1 MLRIKKEHNILED
14 ALLITVDAVGL
25 YLSMP
30 LTPGLRALIKVLDW
44 RNNKEFSLTIKSK
57 C

>member
-14 ALLITVDAVGL
+14 ALLITADAVGL

-30 LTPGLRALIKVLDW
+30 LAPGLRALIKVLDW

>member
-30 LTPGLRALIKVLDW
+30 LAPGLRALIKVLDW

>member
-14 ALLITVDAVGL
+14 ALLITADAVGL

-30 LTPGLRALIKVLDW
+30 LAPGLRALIKVLDW
-44 RNNKEFSLTIKSK
+44 RNNKEFSRTIKSK

>member
-30 LTPGLRALIKVLDW
+30 LTPGLRALIKVLD
-44 RNNKEFSLTIKSK
+44 
-57 C
+57 